1 VVVVEV
7 FEVVEDIVAIVVC
20 VLENS
25 TDRKFFQT
33 LFLFWKKETPVCLD
47 MTNTSTL

>member
-25 TDRKFFQT
+25 TDRLENFFKRCFFFGKKKL
-33 LFLFWKKETPVCLD
+33 LFVLT
-47 MTNTSTL
+47 